1 MFQDQ
6 SSSCSRSSLGSL
18 SFIWAI
24 SIYME
29 LYERNISLGFLFGVL
44 QSGNRSVLFKQFID
58 LMNIFLTQ
66 PPMQPLHFQEVKRSL
81 GFLRKDERFCD
92 LIFVC
97 HAPNSAEAS
106 KPKKPKRVFAH
117 TAVIQPHS
125 KLIKT
130 LVDISREKQ
139 VIIWPGTSVWGEI

>member
-1 MFQDQ
+1 
-6 SSSCSRSSLGSL
+6 
-18 SFIWAI
+18 
-24 SIYME
+24 ME

-58 LMNIFLTQ
+58 LMNGPFSDVFLTQ

-92 LIFVC
+92 LVFVC